1 MKLPPPVTIEGSTP
15 AERLDL
21 ALRKVLTVSKEELL
35 KDEAKFKQRSEK
47 RRAKKKR

>member
-1 MKLPPPVTIEGSTP
+1 MKLPSPVTIGGSTP

-35 KDEAKFKQRSEK
+35 KEEAKLKQRREK
-47 RRAKKKR
+47 RRAKRKR